1 MPAPVRPP
9 LPGLLRLLLA
19 ALLLAGG
26 GVRPPQA
33 LAQHT
38 LRDFTGVVY
47 SMNPAV
53 GDLGMGWVRELQV
66 GAFDW
71 STLQPN
77 RSSPFLFDATDAAVA
92 TARRA
97 NHSILPILAYTPQ
110 WAQQGHEADRCH
122 WPATNVS
129 DWEGYVT
136 AVVERYTAQGVRHWQ
151 IWNEPGWPNKPFYC
165 GTEAS
170 FVLDIYLPAAR
181 IIRAHGGRVVFGGW
195 VSIYGMDDFKELLL
209 LGDGDTTVLE
219 MTDVLDVHV
228 RLVTFVTP
236 PFSCASRA
244 LCAQYHGVSEL
255 VEMYEWANG
264 TKGMWMSELG
274 FLTFPS
280 YLPNVYLRWLSYAA
294 SNGRWV
300 APDTFVLIWY
310 ASWGA
315 GPDAPKC
322 LSFTNASGDQELTAH
337 GRHLQL
343 MSSVFRDEKIKAF
356 DDFTT
361 TPELRPS
368 IAEEVSSA
376 LGFELSDG
384 TVVVALLVGND
395 TYAGPAMT
403 ATLRYTAPAAASAA
417 VPSCDMIA
425 APNGTIT
432 PLQPTGGSG
441 GGDAR
446 ATVEVVVPVG
456 LTPMGVARAFGGP
469 KDPYAVAVT
478 YVVCK

>member
-1 MPAPVRPP
+1 M
-9 LPGLLRLLLA
+9 
-19 ALLLAGG
+19 
-26 GVRPPQA
+26 
-33 LAQHT
+33 
-38 LRDFTGVVY
+38 
-47 SMNPAV
+47 SPAV
-53 GDLGMGWVRELQV
+53 GDLGMGWVRELEV

-122 WPATNVS
+122 WPATDVS
-129 DWEGYVT
+129 DWERYVT

-170 FVLDIYLPAAR
+170 FVLDVYLPAAR

-209 LGDGDTTVLE
+209 LGDGSTTVLE
-219 MTDVLDVHV
+219 MTDVLDVH
-228 RLVTFVTP
+228 
-236 PFSCASRA
+236 
-244 LCAQYHGVSEL
+244 YHGVSEL

-264 TKGMWMSELG
+264 TKGVWMSELG

-322 LSFTNASGDQELTAH
+322 LSFTNASGDQELTTH

-368 IAEEVSSA
+368 IAEEVSTA

-395 TYAGPAMT
+395 TYTGPAMT
-403 ATLRYTAPAAASAA
+403 ATLRYTPPAAAAAAAA
-417 VPSCDMIA
+417 VPSCAMVA

-432 PLQPTGGSG
+432 PLQPTSTGD
-441 GGDAR
+441 GDAR
-446 ATVEVVVPVG
+446 AAVEPSRISVVVPVG
-456 LTPMGVARAFGGP
+456 QTPMGVARAFGGP
-469 KDPYAVAVT
+469 KDPYAVGVT